1 MRFLLAC
8 QPRNHYLLLVNE
20 FQPKPSS
27 ERKGD
32 RLRWKEPAC
41 ILTFYVLWIE
51 YFVEKSKN
59 ITDTLNISSLTA
71 RTLPQ
76 SPSVT
81 APSRKEPLACSY
93 SLFDFRLSG
102 KAFIEPRHYGGVFVL
117 QKRSAEEILCRSLYI
132 SLFICSS
139 FKVNTCIASS
149 IRVGRDVLKIGYA
162 FTSLS

>member
-81 APSRKEPLACSY
+81 APSRKEPLARSY

-102 KAFIEPRHYGGVFVL
+102 KAFIEPRHYGGGFVL
-117 QKRSAEEILCRSLYI
+117 QKIITEIFRDYFLRYMVSCLIENTISIFQAVLFSLVLGVLVLLC
-132 SLFICSS
+132 
-139 FKVNTCIASS
+139 
-149 IRVGRDVLKIGYA
+149 
-162 FTSLS
+162 

>member
-1 MRFLLAC
+1 MIIKIHPHSGWYFSFGHSPNTTGYAQVRFLLAC

-59 ITDTLNISSLTA
+59 IIDTLNISFLTA

-93 SLFDFRLSG
+93 SLFDFCLSAKPLLNPATMAG
-102 KAFIEPRHYGGVFVL
+102 FSSYNKYPPVKRVVF
-117 QKRSAEEILCRSLYI
+117 QFRAWP
-132 SLFICSS
+132 
-139 FKVNTCIASS
+139 
-149 IRVGRDVLKIGYA
+149 
-162 FTSLS
+162 